1 MKKILVPCDFS
12 AISIEAFKVALD
24 IAVRVK
30 GEIIVLFAI
39 DLPAFVGGFDMQ
51 PYVYDPNLV
60 IDMKSW
66 AEGKFHELNSF
77 NSHRIPIKFRS
88 KQTSVTEAVK
98 EVITEDD
105 IDQVVIGTHGSHGI
119 SEFMFG
125 SNAEKVVRFSSVP
138 VLTIRNAVPLS
149 SIKKILFPTDLS
161 LNHPGLIH
169 RVKKLQEF
177 LGASL
182 DILWVNTPEDFRTD
196 AEIRE
201 LMQDF
206 VKETSLRNYSL
217 YIANARDIEGGIT
230 GYAKRSKADMI
241 AMATHGR
248 RGLSHLIGGSLAEDV
263 VNHYELPIWTY
274 SMHAEKFVTK
284 LKKKIAKEQA
294 V

>member
-12 AISIEAFKVALD
+12 AVSIEAFKVALD
-24 IAVRVK
+24 IAARVK
-30 GEIIVLFAI
+30 GEINVLFAI
-39 DLPAFVGGFDMQ
+39 DLPVFVGGFDLQ
-51 PYVYDPNLV
+51 PYLYDPNLA
-60 IDMKSW
+60 IEMKAW
-66 AEGKFHELNSF
+66 AETKFHELSSF
-77 NSHRIPIKFRS
+77 NSHRIPMKFLS
-88 KQTSVTEAVK
+88 KQTSVAEAVK
-98 EVITEDD
+98 EAISNSD
-105 IDQVVIGTHGSHGI
+105 IDLVVVGTHGSHGAN
-119 SEFMFG
+119 EFMFG

-138 VLTIRNAVPLS
+138 VLTVRNAVPLS

-182 DILWVNTPEDFRTD
+182 DILWVNTPDEFHTD
-196 AEIRE
+196 GEIRA

-217 YIANARDIEGGIT
+217 YIANARDIEGGII
-230 GYAKRSKADMI
+230 GYAKKSKADMI

-248 RGLSHLIGGSLAEDV
+248 RGLAHLMDGSLAEDV
-263 VNHYELPIWTY
+263 VNHNELPIWTY
-274 SMHAEKFVTK
+274 SLHAEKYVNK
-284 LKKKIAKEQA
+284 IRKKIDNAQP